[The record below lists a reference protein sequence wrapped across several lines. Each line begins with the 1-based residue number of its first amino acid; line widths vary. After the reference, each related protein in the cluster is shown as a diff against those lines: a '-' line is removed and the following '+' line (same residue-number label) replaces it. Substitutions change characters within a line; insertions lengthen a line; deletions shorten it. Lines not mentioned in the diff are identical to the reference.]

1 MRALLSSLLAL
12 VSAVPALAQGPGPRH
27 HPGDPAASLVPAAT
41 PAAPVRLTRLAL
53 STGVTLQVAEA
64 GDPDGQPVLFLH
76 GYTDTWVSWSLVAD
90 RLPAGIRAIMVDQ
103 RGHGGSDRPACCY
116 AMADLEADAVAT
128 LDALGI
134 ARATVV
140 GHSMGSF
147 VAQRMAASRPGR
159 VSRLVLVGSGPSSRV
174 APLVEVEA
182 AVLALAD
189 SVPLAFIREFQV
201 STIHGSVPPGFVDR
215 VVAESALMP
224 LHAWKAAITGLVADS
239 APKGARIL
247 APTLIIAGTADL
259 IFPPADAE
267 ALRGIVPES
276 FLRMYPG
283 TGHAVHWEHPDR
295 FVADLLA
302 FIRP

>member
-12 VSAVPALAQGPGPRH
+12 LNAVPALAQGPGSPH
-27 HPGDPAASLVPAAT
+27 HPGEPAASPVLAAT
-41 PAAPVRLTRLAL
+41 AAPPVRLTRLAL

-76 GYTDTWVSWSLVAD
+76 GYTDSWVSWSLVAD
-90 RLPAGIRAIMVDQ
+90 RLPPGIRAIMIDQ
-103 RGHGGSDRPACCY
+103 RGHGGSDRPPCCY
-116 AMADLEADAVAT
+116 TMADLEADAVAT

-147 VAQRMAASRPGR
+147 VAQRVAAFHPGR
-159 VSRLVLVGSGPSSRV
+159 VSRLVLVGSGPTSRV
-174 APLVEVEA
+174 PATLEVET

-189 SVPLAFIREFQV
+189 SVPMAFIREFQV
-201 STIHGSVPPGFVDR
+201 STIHGAVPPGFLDR

-224 LHAWKAAITGLVADS
+224 LHAWKAAIAGLVADS
-239 APKGARIL
+239 APKGDRISV
-247 APTLIIAGTADL
+247 PTLIVAGAMDL
-259 IFPPADAE
+259 IFPPEDAE
-267 ALRGIVPES
+267 ALRTAVSEAT
-276 FLRMYPG
+276 LRLYQD
-283 TGHAVHWEHPDR
+283 TGHAVHWEQPDR

-302 FIRP
+302 FLRR